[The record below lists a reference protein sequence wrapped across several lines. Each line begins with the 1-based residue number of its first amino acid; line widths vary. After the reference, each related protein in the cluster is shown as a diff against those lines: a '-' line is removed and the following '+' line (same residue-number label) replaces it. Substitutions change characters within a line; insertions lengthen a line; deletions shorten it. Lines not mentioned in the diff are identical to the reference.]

1 MPPNQSK
8 SLGNDD
14 QAFWGMAAM
23 SAAEANFPNPPA
35 DKPQWLSLALAVF
48 NSQTVR
54 WDTTSCGG
62 GLKWQIFTFNNGYNY
77 KNSIS
82 NGCYFN
88 LGARLAMYTG
98 NATYAE
104 EADKMWDWCRTVGLI
119 SNEYFVY
126 DGSDDTLNCTEL
138 NHIQWSYNAGVFLYG
153 AATMWNFVSTAEAFE
168 AFYSPLTI
176 SRHKAQPTN
185 PSGENVPKAC
195 STEPR
200 RSSSRTTS
208 CTK

>member
-104 EADKMWDWCRTVGLI
+104 EADKMWDWVRTVGLI

-168 AFYSPLTI
+168 TFYSPLTI
-176 SRHKAQPTN
+176 PRHKAQPTN
-185 PSGENVPKAC
+185 PSGGNVPKAC

-200 RSSSRTTS
+200 RSSSKTTS

>member
-1 MPPNQSK
+1 MT
-8 SLGNDD
+8 
-14 QAFWGMAAM
+14 
-23 SAAEANFPNPPA
+23 AAEANFPNPPE
-35 DKPQWLSLALAVF
+35 DKPQWLELALAVF

-77 KNSIS
+77 KNAIS

-88 LGARLAMYTG
+88 LGARLALYTG
-98 NATYAE
+98 NSTF
-104 EADKMWDWCRTVGLI
+104 ADLASRMWDWTTSVGLI

-153 AATMWNFVSTAEAFE
+153 AATMWNFVSLIN
-168 AFYSPLTI
+168 SPGLMI
-176 SRHKAQPTN
+176 
-185 PSGENVPKAC
+185 
-195 STEPR
+195 
-200 RSSSRTTS
+200 
-208 CTK
+208 CTDRF

>member
-1 MPPNQSK
+1 MFGAMVDYWYYTGDTTYNDVTTEALLFQVGPDENYMPPNQSK

-35 DKPQWLSLALAVF
+35 DKPQWLALALAVF

-104 EADKMWDWCRTVGLI
+104 EADKMWDWVRTVGLI
-119 SNEYFVY
+119 SDEYFVY

-153 AATMWNFVSTAEAFE
+153 AATMWNIVSTLCLYWAPQA
-168 AFYSPLTI
+168 Y
-176 SRHKAQPTN
+176 
-185 PSGENVPKAC
+185 
-195 STEPR
+195 
-200 RSSSRTTS
+200 
-208 CTK
+208 